1 MGELRARCV
10 RRGCYR
16 REMRARAI
24 LRAVFEAAKS
34 DFGIGIRE
42 FDAVRTRI
50 AKVYSRFMS
59 KNPETTI

>member
-1 MGELRARCV
+1 
-10 RRGCYR
+10 
-16 REMRARAI
+16 MRARAI

-50 AKVYSRFMS
+50 AKVYRRFMS